1 MANKVLLPVK
11 GSDVKASGPF
21 SGGGTCWEKTQQCLV
36 SIPHMK
42 VSKVQLMPCEAPA
55 FRNTDVSFLMAENV
69 GSKDLGHRKG
79 TKGPEGV
86 VAGASSG
93 VVLGGALGWLIGIGA
108 LTIPGFGALLAAGP
122 VVAALAGAGAAGTAG
137 GFIGG
142 LIGIGIPEYEAKRY
156 QGRVRNG
163 GNLSVSPLRQSGV
176 DETRERDSGPDGC
189 AGHLFYRRS
198 QRRLCAHRQTDPAD
212 RRHR

>member
-1 MANKVLLPVK
+1 MLGKNTAVFGIYPTYESLEGAVDALR
-11 GSDVKASGPF
+11 SSG
-21 SGGGTCWEKTQQCLV
+21 
-36 SIPHMK
+36 
-42 VSKVQLMPCEAPA
+42 

-137 GFIGG
+137 GLIGG

-163 GNLSVSPLRQSGV
+163 GNLLSVHCDNPVWTKLAKEILGRTGAQDISSTEEAKGDYARTDKPIPRTGAI
-176 DETRERDSGPDGC
+176 DEEKMAKQRDV
-189 AGHLFYRRS
+189 
-198 QRRLCAHRQTDPAD
+198 
-212 RRHR
+212 

>member
-1 MANKVLLPVK
+1 MLGKNTAVFGIYPTYESLESAVDALR
-11 GSDVKASGPF
+11 SSG
-21 SGGGTCWEKTQQCLV
+21 
-36 SIPHMK
+36 
-42 VSKVQLMPCEAPA
+42 

-79 TKGPEGV
+79 SKAPEGV

-108 LTIPGFGALLAAGP
+108 LTIPGFGPFLAAGP

-137 GFIGG
+137 GLIGG

-163 GNLSVSPLRQSGV
+163 GNLLSVHCDDAEWTKRAKAILGRTGAQDISSTEEARADFARTNKPIPRTASI
-176 DETRERDSGPDGC
+176 DEKKLSEQRDG
-189 AGHLFYRRS
+189 
-198 QRRLCAHRQTDPAD
+198 
-212 RRHR
+212 